1 MKYTKEQRDNFT
13 PREMAVWASAYSV
26 VYVTQ
31 QRGAEQAIIAADHT
45 VAAMRNVEE
54 MYNV

>member
-1 MKYTKEQRDNFT
+1 MKYTKQERDNFT

-26 VYVTQ
+26 VYVTRG
-31 QRGAEQAIIAADHT
+31 RGAEQAIIAADHA
-45 VAAMRNVEE
+45 VSAMRNVEE